1 MMTETTIGRDDP
13 APANRTNMM
22 PERRDFLIKTVKS
35 LGLATAGGLEW
46 SGFIE
51 EGKSA
56 PLVLRPPGAVPE
68 KQFIAS
74 CIKCGM
80 CVEAC
85 PYDALI
91 LAKPEDDKPIGT
103 PYFTARTSPCRMCKD
118 IPCVPPCPSGAL
130 DKTLVSEKGENGAL
144 VLNINLAKMGL
155 AVIDRETCIAYSGIQ
170 CDACYRA
177 CPLIDKAI
185 TVEYTR
191 IERTGKHAM
200 LAPAVHSNACTGC
213 GVCEKAC
220 VTQKAS
226 IFILPRELAMGKS
239 SIRYVKGWESRDE
252 ERLKDV
258 KEDVKTKTPR
268 SGQSPVDYLNQ
279 EEF

>member
-1 MMTETTIGRDDP
+1 
-13 APANRTNMM
+13 MM

-35 LGLATAGGLEW
+35 LGLATAGGLAW

-56 PLVLRPPGAVPE
+56 PLVLRPPGALPE

-85 PYDALI
+85 PYDALV

-103 PYFTARTSPCRMCKD
+103 PYFTARTNPCRMCKD
-118 IPCVPPCPSGAL
+118 IPCVPACPSGSL
-130 DKTLVSEKGENGAL
+130 DKVLVSEKGENGAL
-144 VLNINLAKMGL
+144 TLNINLAKMGL

-185 TVEYTR
+185 SVEYTR

-200 LAPAVHSNACTGC
+200 LAPVVHSGACTGC
-213 GVCEKAC
+213 GICEKAC
-220 VTQKAS
+220 VTRKAS
-226 IFILPRELAMGKS
+226 IFVLPREIAMGES
-239 SIRYVKGWESRDE
+239 STRYVKGWESRDE

-268 SGQSPVDYLNQ
+268 SGKKPIDYLN
-279 EEF
+279 EDVF